1 MLKSSKLA
9 VVSLFMLATGCSSV
23 SGVVKDSETS
33 TPISSAT
40 VTVVRSSTSTT
51 TDAVGHYNLMGAFL
65 PGDTLMV
72 NAPGYN
78 IFTGSLQ
85 SSGNQI
91 VDIELVPKK

>member
-1 MLKSSKLA
+1 MKLLRTTLIA
-9 VVSLFMLATGCSSV
+9 TSLIIIAGCSSV
-23 SGVVKDSETS
+23 SGVVRDKETS

-40 VTVVRSSTSTT
+40 VTVVNRSSSTT
-51 TDAVGHYNLMGAFL
+51 TDAVGHYKLMGAFL

-78 IFTGSLQ
+78 IYSGSIQ
-85 SSGNQI
+85 SSQDQI